1 MPLFFL
7 QFTGII
13 PERNAC
19 RERKNISQ
27 ASEYW
32 RRKSNQFRTKRILR
46 NKLGMVKERII
57 CILNLENKTLC
68 YTAAT
73 CIIY

>member
-1 MPLFFL
+1 MHI
-7 QFTGII
+7 G
-13 PERNAC
+13 
-19 RERKNISQ
+19 RESTLVKAVNTEGEKNSK
-27 ASEYW
+27 YTP
-32 RRKSNQFRTKRILR
+32 NRILR

-73 CIIY
+73 CMVY